1 MVAMVILVMVVGVN
15 VTTVIRTM
23 RKRMVRSMV
32 RTGNRKRER
41 INSTI
46 DIIATSDDFRVSRCN
61 CCKGGKNESNE
72 NFELHN
78 GLEY

>member
-23 RKRMVRSMV
+23 GKRMVRSMV
-32 RTGNRKRER
+32 RTGKRKRER
-41 INSTI
+41 INSSI
-46 DIIATSDDFRVSRCN
+46 DIIATSDDFSRCN
-61 CCKGGKNESNE
+61 RCKGGKSESNE
-72 NFELHN
+72 NFELHI